1 MWKIL
6 IDFLFVIPYFL
17 FYFFSQII
25 FVQRLVFNLQLSPFV
40 EIIFSFC
47 GLLLSLLIF
56 YLCAFNFKREDF
68 FMNLALIGYGK
79 MGKEIEKIAVSR
91 GHQINLIIDVNN
103 PDDLT
108 VENLRKC
115 DVAIEFTIPHSA
127 VNNYNICF
135 EAGIPV
141 VSGTTGWLDKK
152 EEVLRKCKETNG
164 TFFYASNF
172 SLGVNLFFELNK
184 KLAKLMASRNEYE
197 FEMTEVHHI
206 HKLDAPSGTAI
217 TLAEDI
223 LEMLPGKTGW
233 VNDKTPAEN
242 ELNIKSERRG
252 EIPGIHTIKYESEVD
267 FIEITHSSKSR
278 RGLAFGAVL
287 AAEYCIGRKGIL
299 TMKNLLN
306 I

>member
-1 MWKIL
+1 
-6 IDFLFVIPYFL
+6 
-17 FYFFSQII
+17 
-25 FVQRLVFNLQLSPFV
+25 
-40 EIIFSFC
+40 
-47 GLLLSLLIF
+47 
-56 YLCAFNFKREDF
+56 
-68 FMNLALIGYGK
+68 MNIALIGYGK
-79 MGKEIEKIAVSR
+79 IGKEIEKIAVSR
-91 GHQINLIIDVNN
+91 GHQIKLIIDVNN
-103 PDDLT
+103 PADLI

-127 VNNYNICF
+127 VTNYNICF

-152 EEVLRKCKETNG
+152 EEVIKKCNGTNG

-184 KLAKLMASRNEYE
+184 KLTELMATRNEYNVE
-197 FEMTEVHHI
+197 LTEVHHI

-217 TLAEDI
+217 SLAEDI
-223 LEMLPGKTGW
+223 VEILPGKTSW

-252 EIPGIHTIKYESEVD
+252 EVPGIHTIKYESEVD

-278 RGLAFGAVL
+278 TGLALGAVL
-287 AAEYCIGRKGIL
+287 AAEYCMGKKGVL
-299 TMKNLLN
+299 TMKDLLN

>member
-1 MWKIL
+1 
-6 IDFLFVIPYFL
+6 
-17 FYFFSQII
+17 
-25 FVQRLVFNLQLSPFV
+25 
-40 EIIFSFC
+40 
-47 GLLLSLLIF
+47 
-56 YLCAFNFKREDF
+56 
-68 FMNLALIGYGK
+68 MNIALIGYGK

-91 GHQINLIIDVNN
+91 GHQIKLIIDVNN
-103 PDDLT
+103 PADLI

-115 DVAIEFTIPHSA
+115 DVAIEFTIPDSA
-127 VNNYNICF
+127 VTNYNICF

-152 EEVLRKCKETNG
+152 EEVIKKCNGTNG

-184 KLAKLMASRNEYE
+184 KLAELMATRNEYNV
-197 FEMTEVHHI
+197 EMTEVHHI

-217 TLAEDI
+217 SLAEDI
-223 LEMLPGKTGW
+223 VEILPGKTSW

-252 EIPGIHTIKYESEVD
+252 EVPGIHTIKYESEVD

-278 RGLAFGAVL
+278 TGLALGAVL
-287 AAEYCIGRKGIL
+287 AAEYCMGKKGVL
-299 TMKNLLN
+299 TMKDLLN